1 MADLSTTYM
10 GLSLKNPLLVASC
23 SLTSSVDGIKKL
35 AEHGAG
41 AVVLKSLFE
50 EQVSKEV
57 SEGLESH
64 MGPSWYQEAYD
75 YVNRMGMEYGPRE
88 NIRLIED
95 AKKAVDIP
103 VIASLNCVS
112 DRWWK
117 DYARQIQAAGADGLE
132 LNISYLAADLKRESA
147 EVEQLYYRILDRVKS
162 SLSIPV
168 AVKLGPFFTTFGA
181 FARNLVARGA
191 DALVL
196 FNRFYQFEIDIERRQ
211 VVAGNPLSSPSEM
224 NLSLR
229 WVALLSGRLNCDLS
243 ATTGVHTG
251 AEVVK
256 QILAGANTV
265 QLCSALYQNGSQHLE
280 TVLGEL
286 NQWANAHKVNT
297 LEQVRGSL
305 SQEESQNPELY
316 QRLQYIKALVGVE

>member
-23 SLTSSVDGIKKL
+23 SLTRNVDGVKKL
-35 AEHGAG
+35 ADHGAG

-50 EQVSKEV
+50 EQVASEV
-57 SEGLESH
+57 SEDLESH

-88 NIRLIED
+88 NLQLIEQ

-117 DYARQIQAAGADGLE
+117 DYARQVESAGADGLE
-132 LNISYLAADLKRESA
+132 LNVSYLASSLKRTAA
-147 EVEQLYYRILDRVKS
+147 EVEQLHYRILDRVKS

-168 AVKLGPFFTTFGA
+168 AVKLGPFFAAFGA
-181 FARNLVARGA
+181 FAHELVKRGA

-196 FNRFYQFEIDIERRQ
+196 FNRFYQFDIDIQRGQ
-211 VVAGNPLSSPSEM
+211 VVAGNPLSSSSEM
-224 NLSLR
+224 SLSLR
-229 WVALLSGRLNCDLS
+229 WVALLSGRLSCDLS
-243 ATTGVHTG
+243 ATTGVHT
-251 AEVVK
+251 AEDAVK
-256 QILAGANTV
+256 QVLAGASTV
-265 QLCSALYQNGSQHLE
+265 QLCSALYQNGPGHLG
-280 TVLGEL
+280 TVLEGL
-286 NQWANAHKVNT
+286 QKWADSRN
-297 LEQVRGSL
+297 LESLDQARGSL
-305 SQEESQNPELY
+305 SQEESENPELY
-316 QRLQYIKALVGVE
+316 ERLQYIKALVGIE